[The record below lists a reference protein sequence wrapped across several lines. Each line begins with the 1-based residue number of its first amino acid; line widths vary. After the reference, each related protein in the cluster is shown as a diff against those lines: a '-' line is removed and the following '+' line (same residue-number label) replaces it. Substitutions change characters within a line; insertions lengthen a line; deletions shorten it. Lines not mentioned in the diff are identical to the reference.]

1 MSVVANAHWSHKWV
15 TPMTGKRD
23 QSEARSEE
31 FRVMLEKLQNQAS
44 DKCYIY
50 INNICLQ
57 IPCVTTGW
65 AGFEGWKVE
74 PEIPLWSPLGL
85 GGVTLGE
92 VVTAGFEPMA
102 SCCLASWGNFEQH
115 LGQVGFRQA
124 NGWDTCWN
132 KLEKKVRAKVVW
144 TFKFFTDYCRYK
156 KNLVLMLWR
165 SRVFSMNLIKKW
177 KPAVPVWMCIIK

>member
-1 MSVVANAHWSHKWV
+1 MH
-15 TPMTGKRD
+15 TGHTSGWRLRQESGTNQK
-23 QSEARSEE
+23 QEAKNLGSCWKSSRI
-31 FRVMLEKLQNQAS
+31 RLPINVI
-44 DKCYIY
+44 YIY

-85 GGVTLGE
+85 GVTLGE

>member
-132 KLEKKVRAKVVW
+132 KLEKRGKEQKWFEPSNSLLITADIRRISFWCCGVAVY
-144 TFKFFTDYCRYK
+144 F
-156 KNLVLMLWR
+156 LW
-165 SRVFSMNLIKKW
+165 I
-177 KPAVPVWMCIIK
+177 